1 MFNHDK
7 EARRMVRCLEEAI
20 ESLSDRVDK
29 IHGAVFTQEES
40 LSLWY
45 HFDLH
50 GENINVKGKN
60 QIKIIKEKIEQLE
73 SYLKIEQV
81 KEVEEF
87 EGYKKVKKKK

>member
-7 EARRMVRCLEEAI
+7 EARRMVRCLEGEI
-20 ESLSDRVDK
+20 NNLSDRIDK
-29 IHGAVFTQEES
+29 IHGAVFTREES
-40 LSLWY
+40 LSLWSR
-45 HFDLH
+45 FDLH
-50 GENINVKGKN
+50 GENINGKGKN